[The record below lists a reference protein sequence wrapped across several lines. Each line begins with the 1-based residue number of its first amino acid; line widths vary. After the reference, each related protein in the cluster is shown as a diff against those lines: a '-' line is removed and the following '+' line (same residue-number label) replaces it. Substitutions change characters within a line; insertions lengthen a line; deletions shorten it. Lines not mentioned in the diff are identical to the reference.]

1 MEDEYKDMFE
11 NDYISIAKLAV
22 QLQLPRKYVDELIT
36 QGVIPTISVNGR
48 KRATEYATR
57 KALDNLANPENSLC
71 PKCGSKMSL
80 WCEKDV
86 KERMD
91 IKNKELQEEVKR
103 LQKEIE
109 SYKFQI
115 GEYQKLK
122 D

>member
-1 MEDEYKDMFE
+1 MDKSELKKFTKDIRQICE
-11 NDYISIAKLAV
+11 AEGVDKPLIEIA
-22 QLQLPRKYVDELIT
+22 
-36 QGVIPTISVNGR
+36 
-48 KRATEYATR
+48 
-57 KALDNLANPENSLC
+57 PEIVLEACDIIDRLSAEKFC
-71 PKCGSKMSL
+71 PKCGCKMSL

-91 IKNKELQEEVKR
+91 IKNKELQEEIDR
-103 LQKEIE
+103 LKKEIE